1 MLKPE
6 ATRPDVSTMS
16 PRQLQRRKRILDAT
30 LHLLQKGEDNVEVRD
45 IVDAADVS
53 LATVYRYFG
62 SKEVLFSEVYLHWR
76 ALHIDETLEEL
87 AKGKTDS
94 ERLHRAVRKFI
105 EPYKSFPRMF
115 DITNETR
122 TSTLPE
128 IIALRRENELQTIKL
143 FTEAMHDIDREDAFG
158 IVMILIAVAALYLA
172 AWRAGGISF
181 AEVEEAIDRTIRLTV
196 DIRNLT

>member
-1 MLKPE
+1 VLKPQ

-16 PRQLQRRKRILDAT
+16 PRQRQRRERILDAT
-30 LHLLQKGEDNVEVRD
+30 LQLLKKGEDNVEVRD

-62 SKEVLFSEVYLHWR
+62 SKEILFTEVYLHWR
-76 ALHIDETLEEL
+76 ALHIDDTVK
-87 AKGKTDS
+87 AISKGKTDS

-128 IIALRRENELQTIKL
+128 IIALRSENELKTIKL
-143 FTEAMHDIDREDAFG
+143 FTEAMHDIGQEDALG
-158 IVMILIAVAALYLA
+158 IVMILIAVAALYLS
-172 AWRAGGISF
+172 AWRAGGITF

-196 DIRNLT
+196 DIRNPD